1 MVDTFEAILLWL
13 VALIAY
19 CGCQIALV
27 ARASYQAE
35 NPPRSNV
42 EGMLTLVSVLAT
54 WFAGIIC
61 FMAVFVYP
69 LFLLAVT
76 LSR

>member
-1 MVDTFEAILLWL
+1 MSDVSEAILLWL

-27 ARASYQAE
+27 ARARYQAE
-35 NPPRSNV
+35 NPPRSTM
-42 EGMLTLVSVLAT
+42 EAILTLVSVLAT
-54 WFAGIIC
+54 WLAGIIC

-69 LFLLAVT
+69 LIVLAIA
-76 LSR
+76 LSQ